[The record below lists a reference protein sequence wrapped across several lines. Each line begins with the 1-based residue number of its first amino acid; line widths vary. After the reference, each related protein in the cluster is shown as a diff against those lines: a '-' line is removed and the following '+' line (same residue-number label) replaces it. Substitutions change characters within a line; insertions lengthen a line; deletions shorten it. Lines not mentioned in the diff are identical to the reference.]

1 MSSLWAWT
9 AAGNWLL
16 CKDVGAEH
24 LCSHCFQ
31 DQLWEGGWQEVAGNC
46 KFLESLENKKVVFFF
61 LGGDSP
67 CLLLETW
74 ISRSLCNARLDKN
87 EGLDENQIGGL
98 EGIRE

>member
-46 KFLESLENKKVVFFF
+46 KFLESLENKKVVLFFW
-61 LGGDSP
+61 GGTPLAFCWRPGFPEVSVMQD
-67 CLLLETW
+67 
-74 ISRSLCNARLDKN
+74 
-87 EGLDENQIGGL
+87 
-98 EGIRE
+98 

>member
-61 LGGDSP
+61 WG
-67 CLLLETW
+67 
-74 ISRSLCNARLDKN
+74 
-87 EGLDENQIGGL
+87 GGL
-98 EGIRE
+98 PLPFVGDLDFQKSL